1 MSPAAEKAVE
11 AIGLAANIKIYGSAI
26 LLGMYVLVATAWLIY
41 LAIHGRRAKQ
51 KRRAKEDKGK

>member
-26 LLGMYVLVATAWLIY
+26 LMGMYILGATVWLIS
-41 LAIHGRRAKQ
+41 LAIKDRRAKQ
-51 KRRAKEDKGK
+51 KRRAKEEKQ